1 MATNRLQGAFKG
13 AKGNT
18 SKRAM
23 QRKAYFT
30 KLQQNGIYNKQRANL
45 SGTDNLNGTGKSL
58 LIGGLV
64 LVALGAG
71 GYFGYH
77 YAKDQVAEGV
87 VSDLEKGAEKG
98 TLSGLGNVFAAIR
111 NTAQQALQNMN
122 MLPGEEGADAAAQ
135 EAAQKTLPDTEPT
148 PATEP
153 SATQEAPKS
162 KDVLKEHLKKEF
174 NLMELYRL
182 RNLSKA
188 MAAGS
193 FDETKLKAEDLA
205 LVKRAFQA

>member
-13 AKGNT
+13 AKGN
-18 SKRAM
+18 SNKRAK
-23 QRKAYFT
+23 QRKAYFS

-71 GYFGYH
+71 GFLGYH
-77 YAKDQVAEGV
+77 YAKDQLAEGV

-98 TLSGLGNVFAAIR
+98 TLSGLGNIFASISA
-111 NTAQQALQNMN
+111 TAQQALQNMN
-122 MLPGEEGADAAAQ
+122 MLPKEEGTDAAAQ
-135 EAAQKTLPDTEPT
+135 EAAQNTLPGPEPT

-153 SATQEAPKS
+153 SVMQEASKS
-162 KDVLKEHLKKEF
+162 KDALKEHLKKEF
-174 NLMELYRL
+174 NLKELYRL
-182 RNLSKA
+182 RQLSKS
-188 MAAGS
+188 MVAGN
-193 FDETKLKAEDLA
+193 FDETKLEAEDLA
-205 LVKRAFQA
+205 LVKRAFVA

>member
-1 MATNRLQGAFKG
+1 MATNQLQGAFKG

-18 SKRAM
+18 NKRAK

-30 KLQQNGIYNKQRANL
+30 KLQRNGIYKKQRANL

-71 GYFGYH
+71 GFLGYH

-87 VSDLEKGAEKG
+87 VSDLEKSTEKG
-98 TLSGLGNVFAAIR
+98 TISGLGNVFAAIR

-135 EAAQKTLPDTEPT
+135 EAAQKTLPDAESNPN
-148 PATEP
+148 AEK
-153 SATQEAPKS
+153 AS
-162 KDVLKEHLKKEF
+162 KNKDALKDHLKKEF
-174 NLMELYRL
+174 GLMELYRL
-182 RNLSKA
+182 RKLSKA
-188 MAAGS
+188 MVAGS
-193 FDETKLKAEDLA
+193 FDETKLEAEDLA
-205 LVKRAFQA
+205 LVKRAFGS